1 MDSDY
6 EIKVNESFQ
15 VEFESNPTT
24 GFTWKWENEQ
34 NVSIVE
40 SKGSEYFPQVP
51 VLPGSGGKEIWKF
64 KGRQSG
70 SDTLKFQ
77 YGRTWDDTS
86 DVTSKNITVTVK

>member
-15 VEFESNPTT
+15 VEFDSNPTT
-24 GFTWKWENEQ
+24 GFSWKWTNKQ

-40 SKGSEYFPQVP
+40 SKGSEYVPSVP
-51 VLPGSGGKEIWKF
+51 VRPGSGGKEIWKF

-77 YGRTWDDTS
+77 YVRSWDETS
-86 DVTSKNITVTVK
+86 GNSTKIITVKVK